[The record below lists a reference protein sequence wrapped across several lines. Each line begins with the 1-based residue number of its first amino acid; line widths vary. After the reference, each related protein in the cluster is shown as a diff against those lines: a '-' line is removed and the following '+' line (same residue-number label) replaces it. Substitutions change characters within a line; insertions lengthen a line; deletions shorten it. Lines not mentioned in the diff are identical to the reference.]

1 MKAKMHIELKCEE
14 CSGQLSYHK
23 DVFIKC
29 NTLKCS
35 LRGQLFHGPSI
46 ELQPVVDK
54 AAEEA
59 AAKTAATVEKRKAT
73 MEANKAAKLV
83 TDGEAD
89 VQAAAG

>member
-14 CSGQLSYHK
+14 CSGQLTYHK

-46 ELQPVVDK
+46 ELQPVTDK
-54 AAEEA
+54 AAED
-59 AAKTAATVEKRKAT
+59 KKAATVAKRKAT

-83 TDGEAD
+83 TDGED
-89 VQAAAG
+89 NVQAAAG

>member
-14 CSGQLSYHK
+14 CSGQLTYHK

-35 LRGQLFHGPSI
+35 LRGKLFHGPSI
-46 ELQPVVDK
+46 ELQPVADK
-54 AAEEA
+54 AAED
-59 AAKTAATVEKRKAT
+59 KKAATVAKRKAT

-83 TDGEAD
+83 TDGEAN